1 MNALV
6 LLISG
11 LMLLMSFAFLVYNK
25 NQLQLFKHGIQS
37 KMNACNVS
45 SELIALN
52 AGSIG
57 LGERFIKMEKQ
68 MQQLLAIIDELENK
82 IQSTSPYA
90 YAIELVHRGTSA
102 DNIAELCHISQTEA
116 ELMVVMH
123 QYAKAAA

>member
-11 LMLLMSFAFLVYNK
+11 LMLLMSMA
-25 NQLQLFKHGIQS
+25 LFVWSRKQFQSFKQEIQS
-37 KMNACNVS
+37 RIQTNKVS

-68 MQQLLAIIDELENK
+68 VQHLLVVIDEMENK
-82 IQSTSPYA
+82 IQSVSPYA
-90 YAIELVHRGTSA
+90 YAIELAQNGSTA

-116 ELMVVMH
+116 ELMVMMH
-123 QYAKAAA
+123 RNSQAA